1 LEEFLGHHPMAIS
14 LHDRYARSH
23 NKNYEG
29 KHERFHLPVLED
41 LEMER
46 VHVSK
51 GKGVAQVQQLSR
63 RLTTRKLTA
72 AHALAMQYDGAMDP
86 EMEASPQLADEYEV
100 PTAVAADKRPLSS
113 DRNEEE
119 EDDEDIADIEK
130 ENAGMCRRAGL
141 IQDASGAAA
150 AADNT
155 ESVVLEPLPA
165 HGIVARQ
172 DTEADFHPLEAKM
185 VMEMHEGV
193 GSAETSDEDA
203 QQPSDVPIVSAEDPQ
218 AAAPNFAVPDAVT
231 FIDSNGTR
239 PAATVYLTPSI
250 VSTAHVA
257 KGSPVQSYLAW
268 LFRRRTCFPIAS
280 LNQTT

>member
-1 LEEFLGHHPMAIS
+1 
-14 LHDRYARSH
+14 
-23 NKNYEG
+23 
-29 KHERFHLPVLED
+29 
-41 LEMER
+41 
-46 VHVSK
+46 
-51 GKGVAQVQQLSR
+51 
-63 RLTTRKLTA
+63 
-72 AHALAMQYDGAMDP
+72 
-86 EMEASPQLADEYEV
+86 MEASPQLADEHEV
-100 PTAVAADKRPLSS
+100 RTAVAADKRPLSS
-113 DRNEEE
+113 DRNKEE
-119 EDDEDIADIEK
+119 EDDQDGANIEK
-130 ENAGMCRRAGL
+130 ENTGMCRRAGL

-150 AADNT
+150 AAAADNT
-155 ESVVLEPLPA
+155 ESVVLKPLPA

-193 GSAETSDEDA
+193 GSAGTSDEDA

-239 PAATVYLTPSI
+239 SAATVYLTPSI

-280 LNQTT
+280 LNQTTQSAWRSWESLGYQWDTYTMRSCIVGVSKQTASGVTGTSRIACRCWAKILVAGSLAVIYAQAPNASCT